1 MKRTA
6 HCLVLASSLLAWS
19 GCSTSTVPPET
30 VKLTDSD
37 VEHAIERRI
46 HENATLSAAKIDVD
60 ADVDKKA
67 VTLSGTVGSETVR
80 TQIVEVARNTQPGFV
95 INDKI
100 DVKPLDV
107 PLAQYTEDMAVKARD
122 KARDTGDKVGDS
134 LEDAWLHTKVTA
146 KLAADKDTPA
156 RKINVDVE
164 KNVVTLRGEVESL
177 AASREATRL
186 ARETEGVRRVV
197 NLLKVKS

>member
-1 MKRTA
+1 MKHTTRS
-6 HCLVLASSLLAWS
+6 LVLASSLLVWS
-19 GCSTSTVPPET
+19 ACSPSTPPPEI

-37 VEHAIERRI
+37 VERAIERRI
-46 HENATLSAAKIDVD
+46 NENAVLGGAKVDVD

-67 VTLSGTVGSETVR
+67 VTLSGSVNSETLR

-107 PLAQYTEDMAVKARD
+107 SLEKYTEDMAAKARSS
-122 KARDTGDKVGDS
+122 ARETGDKLGDS

-146 KLAADKDTPA
+146 KLAASKTTPA

-164 KNVVTLRGEVESL
+164 KNVVTLRGEVESVE
-177 AASREATRL
+177 ASREAIRL